1 MNTCTPAL
9 AGASPPQ
16 LSAML
21 FEARCRAVERR
32 PTAPVNVVT
41 PTTPE
46 ELSAREEGQALRFA
60 IVLGLASIAMWGL
73 LFHTMVN
80 NLQVPSLL

>member
-9 AGASPPQ
+9 AGTNPPQ

-21 FEARCRAVERR
+21 FEAPCRAVERR
-32 PTAPVNVVT
+32 APVNVVSAS
-41 PTTPE
+41 TPE
-46 ELSAREEGQALRFA
+46 ELSAREEGQALRLA

-73 LFHTMVN
+73 LLHTLVTS
-80 NLQVPSLL
+80 LQVPSLL